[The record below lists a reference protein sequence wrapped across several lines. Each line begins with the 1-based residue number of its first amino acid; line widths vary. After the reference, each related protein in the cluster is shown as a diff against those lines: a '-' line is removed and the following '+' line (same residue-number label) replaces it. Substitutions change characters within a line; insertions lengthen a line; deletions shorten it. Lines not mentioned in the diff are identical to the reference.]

1 MAIDKPASPPP
12 SKRRYDSI
20 ASLLQ
25 GDEVCGASCFDGKN
39 ILLATNT
46 AHKTPFVNHV
56 LTYLKKVAHKSSERL
71 DSSMFSKWVGQQKSE
86 LISYVK
92 AHVKLFQQN
101 KTYASRFQS
110 ALDKVTH
117 SLFLAYQR
125 PTDPSAFSFKMA
137 EIMRKGEFIFLE
149 KPNGKAKS
157 KMPHAELQIVDYL
170 YANRLSNVNLSE
182 PIYIGVS
189 KKCCGNCESA
199 MVALNAVIG
208 SKVIAVRGD
217 GHGFNFLA
225 GIPEFLKININ
236 IQEAFLMLRD
246 VDTLEKAFIN
256 DPGKISGDE
265 QLLTPS
271 ASVYES
277 TSTHD
282 SYEKIHPTNV
292 SVEDESSEIF
302 IPLQVSSAKKIVK
315 TLKSAPV
322 LAVAAAPRSPQKPK
336 QDIHSKAKKKN
347 SAEPTAGQKKD
358 QRKAKNTQ
366 QKSQL
371 SAPAL
376 MFTIPETKAKKKTA
390 VSSVVKNKSPV
401 KSTANTAR
409 VRK

>member
-1 MAIDKPASPPP
+1 
-12 SKRRYDSI
+12 
-20 ASLLQ
+20 
-25 GDEVCGASCFDGKN
+25 
-39 ILLATNT
+39 
-46 AHKTPFVNHV
+46 
-56 LTYLKKVAHKSSERL
+56 
-71 DSSMFSKWVGQQKSE
+71 MFSKWVGQQKSE
-86 LISYVK
+86 LLGYVK

-101 KTYASRFQS
+101 KTYASRFES

-199 MVALNAVIG
+199 MLALNAVMG

-225 GIPEFLKININ
+225 GIPEFLRRNNK

-256 DPGKISGDE
+256 DPGRISGDD

-282 SYEKIHPTNV
+282 SYEKTYPANPSID
-292 SVEDESSEIF
+292 EESSEIF
-302 IPLQVSSAKKIVK
+302 IPLEVSSAKKIVK
-315 TLKSAPV
+315 TLQSAPV

-371 SAPAL
+371 SAPSL
-376 MFTIPETKAKKKTA
+376 MFAVPESKAKKKNA
-390 VSSVVKNKSPV
+390 APSVAKNKSPA
-401 KSTANTAR
+401 KSKANT
-409 VRK
+409 VGIKK